1 MKKYFFVLTLVAA
14 ATIGAHAAL
23 AQSVFVP
30 LAPIPNLTQGVVAN
44 QQGLVTFFEYL
55 YKYLIGAAAVLAII
69 EIIWGGFQ
77 ISTTTDSVSQH
88 SAGVERIRQAIL
100 GLVLVLSPVLVFS
113 IINPSIL
120 NLSVNIP
127 PLQTVSGFVSQD
139 SAANQTSNSSGGSI
153 QSVLNTGEYCLDISP
168 GGTVVPI
175 CGLTPTECAKQ
186 VQTYKT
192 NSVTVVKDCYP
203 KPK

>member
-1 MKKYFFVLTLVAA
+1 MKKHLFLLIAITA
-14 ATIGAHAAL
+14 ATFSAPVVL
-23 AQSVFVP
+23 AQGVFVP
-30 LAPIPNLTQGVVAN
+30 LAPIPSLTQGVVAN
-44 QQGLVTFFEYL
+44 QQGLATFFEYL

-69 EIIWGGFQ
+69 EIMWGGFQ

-88 SAGVERIRQAIL
+88 SAGVERIKQAII

-127 PLQTVSGFVSQD
+127 PLET
-139 SAANQTSNSSGGSI
+139 TSSFAPPENVTSKTSDSSGGSI

-168 GGTVVPI
+168 GGNVVPI
-175 CGLTPTECAKQ
+175 CGLTPTECTKQ

-192 NSVTVVKDCYP
+192 NSVAVVKNCYP